1 MSEAFSVK
9 HKIKF
14 GLAFIAGGVLFN
26 APMAISNST
35 STEEVL
41 SRAIAGAMQE
51 VASYQ
56 QQKEDEELAKLPNIM
71 DCQNMQWMKNCTEIN
86 KQAKKNPNAPIR
98 VTNAAGLE
106 FNFVPGTPS
115 PMIRLQLE
123 QTPEAAMAALKYM
136 DATWGEYKK
145 SAGLYQNALWE
156 AGPMQNLIGL
166 EKAKQAFDSAKQINT
181 HAIAISVF
189 VHSMCGACEVQLGT
203 LQKLKERYP
212 DLKITVFQVDENPE
226 GFKAKVTDKGLTG
239 RMLNPLEARKALNSG
254 VDKWPSVWIDNLPM
268 KQREKLSGVR
278 TIAQIEE
285 RLQGI
290 TYVLSAKK

>member
-145 SAGLYQNALWE
+145 SASLYQNALWE